1 MNQEI
6 LQEIIKQDYTKIQQ
20 DIEAFLKDTVSQN
33 KADGVIFG
41 LSGGIDSTAVAYL
54 CGKISETKE
63 VLALVMPDS
72 AISPSSET
80 GDALKIIGEIGI
92 NYKLIDINTIHKR
105 YSNYLE
111 PGELALGNLR
121 ARIRSNIIYYYAN
134 LKNLLVLGTSDKS
147 EYSIGYFTKFGD
159 GCADLLPISKLY
171 KTQLREFA
179 KMLGVPNNII
189 TKKSSPN
196 LWKEHIAEEELGI
209 TFEEI
214 DSILYCLEKRLSI
227 DEIVKKTEI
236 KKDFVEKICQMHE
249 NSWHKRLPPKRVVQ
263 NMDEINKLISR
274 MENDAN
280 I

>member
-1 MNQEI
+1 MNQKI
-6 LQEIIKQDYTKIQQ
+6 LKEIIEQDYTKIQQ
-20 DIEAFLKDTVSQN
+20 DIEIFLKNAVSQN

-41 LSGGIDSTAVAYL
+41 LSGGIDSVSVAYL
-54 CGKISETKE
+54 CAKIFGKNA
-63 VLALVMPDS
+63 LALVMPDS
-72 AISPSSET
+72 TISPSSET
-80 GDALKIIGEIGI
+80 GDALKVIGELGLD
-92 NYKLIDINTIHKR
+92 YKLIDIDVIHKI
-105 YSNYLE
+105 YSNHLE
-111 PGELALGNLR
+111 PDERALGNLR

-134 LKNLLVLGTSDKS
+134 LKNFLVLGTSDKS

-159 GCADLLPISKLY
+159 GSADLLPISKLY

-196 LWKEHIAEEELGI
+196 LWKEHIAEDELGI

-227 DEIVKKTEI
+227 DEIIKKTEI
-236 KKDFVEKICQMHE
+236 KRESVEKIYQMHE
-249 NSWHKRLPPKRVVQ
+249 NSWHKRLPPKMVVE

>member
-6 LQEIIKQDYTKIQQ
+6 LQEILRQDYTKIQQ
-20 DIEAFLKDTVSQN
+20 DIISFLKNQISQK

-41 LSGGIDSTAVAYL
+41 LSGGIDSAAVAYL

-72 AISPSSET
+72 VISPSNET

-147 EYSIGYFTKFGD
+147 EYLIGYFTKFGD
-159 GCADLLPISKLY
+159 GSADILPIAELY

-179 KMLGVPNNII
+179 KFIGVPNNII
-189 TKKSSPN
+189 TKRSSPN
-196 LWKEHIAEEELGI
+196 LWKGHYAEEEIGI
-209 TFEEI
+209 EYEKI
-214 DSILYCLEKRLSI
+214 DTILYCMLEQQYTLNKFL
-227 DEIVKKTEI
+227 DEITGI
-236 KKDFVEKICQMHE
+236 SKKDVEKIYQMYQ
-249 NSWHKRLPPKRVVQ
+249 NTQHKRILPERAGSIYG
-263 NMDEINKLISR
+263 DF
-274 MENDAN
+274 
-280 I
+280 

>member
-6 LQEIIKQDYTKIQQ
+6 LQEILRQDYTKIQE
-20 DIEAFLKDTVSQN
+20 DIISFLKNQISQK
-33 KADGVIFG
+33 KAEGVVFG
-41 LSGGIDSTAVAYL
+41 LSGGIDSATVAYL
-54 CGKISETKE
+54 CRKISETKE

-72 AISPSSET
+72 VISPSNET

-147 EYSIGYFTKFGD
+147 EYLIGYFTKFGD
-159 GCADLLPISKLY
+159 GSADILPIAELY

-179 KMLGVPNNII
+179 KFIGVPNNII
-189 TKKSSPN
+189 TKRSSPN
-196 LWKEHIAEEELGI
+196 LWKGHYAEEEIGI
-209 TFEEI
+209 EYEKI
-214 DSILYCLEKRLSI
+214 DTILYCMLEQQYTLNKFL
-227 DEIVKKTEI
+227 DEITGI
-236 KKDFVEKICQMHE
+236 SKKDVEKIYQMYQ
-249 NSWHKRLPPKRVVQ
+249 NTQHKRILPERVGIIHG
-263 NMDEINKLISR
+263 DF
-274 MENDAN
+274 
-280 I
+280 